1 MPVKMWRNKCLPA
14 KKLSLF
20 ASSTSPQVAICR
32 RKTKHIFR
40 KQSLSKPE
48 NHQIITADA
57 PASSMPNPNEKV
69 SSLARVSPWQA
80 STQLMNIQKSFA
92 LIEMPPDAALLGEN
106 A

>member
-1 MPVKMWRNKCLPA
+1 
-14 KKLSLF
+14 
-20 ASSTSPQVAICR
+20 
-32 RKTKHIFR
+32 
-40 KQSLSKPE
+40 
-48 NHQIITADA
+48 
-57 PASSMPNPNEKV
+57 MPNPDGKV